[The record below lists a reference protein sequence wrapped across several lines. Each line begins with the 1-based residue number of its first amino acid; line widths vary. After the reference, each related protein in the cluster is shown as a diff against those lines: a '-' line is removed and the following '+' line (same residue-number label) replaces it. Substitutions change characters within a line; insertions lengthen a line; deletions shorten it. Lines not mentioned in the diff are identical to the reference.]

1 MSIDKQ
7 LWGKAWTTEVVVRV
21 NSSWNNLRI
30 DGTSVN
36 GTYTFSDIG
45 GDKKYDLENAFDICG
60 KNIYW
65 AVYDKQVDK
74 KLTPVMWDLD
84 CTMGQ
89 NFTDDPLHPEYVVY
103 NCPLRNVNIIFYRME
118 QLDAAQFTDAV
129 RQRYGQLRENVFST
143 QSLQSRYIDVYNTL
157 ADCGAA
163 RREEQ
168 RWSYDTDIAG
178 LRLDLKAELNYICHW
193 INNRMQFLD
202 NQFLHSLSAI
212 EHPQAPSTPV
222 DK

>member
-1 MSIDKQ
+1 MSDYFDIPVLIDYYLFVQ
-7 LWGKAWTTEVVVRV
+7 LT
-21 NSSWNNLRI
+21 
-30 DGTSVN
+30 
-36 GTYTFSDIG
+36 
-45 GDKKYDLENAFDICG
+45 NAFDICG

-222 DK
+222 DKEVVYTLQGVKAPVGYKGVVIRGGKLEIRR

>member
-1 MSIDKQ
+1 MIIAKNYLQDPEIDS
-7 LWGKAWTTEVVVRV
+7 LNRLVDIFLTSAEERV
-21 NSSWNNLRI
+21 KGRR
-30 DGTSVN
+30 
-36 GTYTFSDIG
+36 
-45 GDKKYDLENAFDICG
+45 A
-60 KNIYW
+60 
-65 AVYDKQVDK
+65 
-74 KLTPVMWDLD
+74 LTLD
-84 CTMGQ
+84 
-89 NFTDDPLHPEYVVY
+89 YY
-103 NCPLRNVNIIFYRME
+103 
-118 QLDAAQFTDAV
+118 
-129 RQRYGQLRENVFST
+129 
-143 QSLQSRYIDVYNTL
+143 VYNTL

-222 DK
+222 DKEVVYTLQGVKAPVGYKGVVIRGGKLEIRR